1 MGMWITI
8 TGGENLN
15 EESMTNVLISVWP
28 IRIEISLDTELQKP

>member
-8 TGGENLN
+8 TGGVNLN
-15 EESMTNVLISVWP
+15 EESMTNVLISVWA